1 MAELP
6 LGLMP
11 HQVDVEPYTGAG
23 GYDATYGPKIA
34 GIRCMRD
41 GRVELTGDGQLI
53 DPVTIYCRT
62 QHAARFVPQSRVTWR
77 DSTGTEVVAYVQVLQ
92 ERTDGGAGAW
102 QHLEVVVQ

>member
-11 HQVDVEPYTGAG
+11 HQVDVEPFTGAG
-23 GYDATYGPKIA
+23 GYDATYGPKIV

-41 GRVELTGDGQLI
+41 GRVELTADGQLI

-62 QHAARFVPQSRVTWR
+62 QHAARFVPQSRVTWT
-77 DSTGTEVVAYVQVLQ
+77 DEGGQVTAYVQVVQ
-92 ERTDGGAGAW
+92 IHNDGGKGAW
-102 QHLEVVVQ
+102 QHLEVVVR